1 MIKYEPFVRLKDSLW
16 ILEIKFYDFR
26 SKVVKI
32 DETNLTTFFWGG
44 IGESCGGEV
53 PVPGGVMIFCL
64 K

>member
-32 DETNLTTFFWGG
+32 DETNLTTFSGG
-44 IGESCGGEV
+44 ASGNLAEV
-53 PVPGGVMIFCL
+53 RSRFREG
-64 K
+64 

>member
-32 DETNLTTFFWGG
+32 DETNLTTFLGG
-44 IGESCGGEV
+44 ASGNLAEV
-53 PVPGGVMIFCL
+53 RCRFREG
-64 K
+64 

>member
-32 DETNLTTFFWGG
+32 DETNLTTFWWASGNLA
-44 IGESCGGEV
+44 EV
-53 PVPGGVMIFCL
+53 RCRFREG
-64 K
+64 

>member
-1 MIKYEPFVRLKDSLW
+1 MIKYELFVRLKDSLW

-32 DETNLTTFFWGG
+32 DETNLTTFLGG
-44 IGESCGGEV
+44 IGESRGGEV

>member
-32 DETNLTTFFWGG
+32 DETNLTIFFGG
-44 IGESCGGEV
+44 ASGNLAEV
-53 PVPGGVMIFCL
+53 RCRFREG
-64 K
+64 

>member
-32 DETNLTTFFWGG
+32 DETNLTTFFGG
-44 IGESCGGEV
+44 DRGISRR
-53 PVPGGVMIFCL
+53 
-64 K
+64 